1 MDRASASGAE
11 GWRFESSPA
20 RQTRAQR
27 SEVSV
32 QLDEKFMSLALEQ
45 AQRALSQGEV
55 PVGAVLVRD
64 GQVLAQGYN
73 QRERLQDPTGHAEMQ
88 VLQQAGAQESRWNLQ
103 GTILYVTLE
112 PCPMCM
118 GALLLA
124 RVQEVVYGCPNLK
137 LGAAGTIVPLHDFP
151 GLSLRCSVRGGVLE
165 ASCAR
170 LLETFFKKRRGS
182 GEVAESG

>member
-1 MDRASASGAE
+1 
-11 GWRFESSPA
+11 
-20 RQTRAQR
+20 
-27 SEVSV
+27 
-32 QLDEKFMSLALEQ
+32 MSLALEE
-45 AQRALSQGEV
+45 AQKALNQGEV
-55 PVGAVLVRD
+55 PVGAVLVRGD
-64 GQVLAQGYN
+64 QVLARGHN
-73 QRERLQDPTGHAEMQ
+73 LREQRHDPTGHAEMQ
-88 VLQQAGAQESRWNLQ
+88 VLQLAGAQAERWNLQ
-103 GTILYVTLE
+103 ESILYVTLE

-124 RVQEVVYGCPNLK
+124 RVEEVVFGCRNLK

-170 LLETFFKKRRGS
+170 LLEAFFKQRRGI